1 MTAGLK
7 SRLLGFHPGYRV
19 PPRHSIVCPL
29 VQLASPCQY
38 KRWMLFVDDIEHQAV
53 TFLLAPVPNSIC
65 TRCAGADDFS
75 TEYNSAYK
83 DFGHFLTSM
92 IVVSAFSLPLIMAHT
107 GLIAPAACWM
117 SMTGGALVYGTILVF
132 SGVFAPTEDE
142 Y

>member
-7 SRLLGFHPGYRV
+7 TVVFLAFILAIGFLLV
-19 PPRHSIVCPL
+19 ILSCALWSNWLPL
-29 VQLASPCQY
+29 V
-38 KRWMLFVDDIEHQAV
+38 VAV